1 MKTNNFD
8 VQMRERHQ
16 EVARTRKGGFGGSD
30 AEMFYMVAVK
40 GLSALSTITYKKR
53 LRVAKGLDEY
63 QQNFKTPEMQKGH
76 EFEDWYSEQSFA
88 PIAQREGLI
97 VNNTFAR
104 NFGTFA
110 HADFLGDG
118 EVWELKCVSDPDEAE
133 NDYFEQLQWYY
144 MLGADRVW
152 LVVCDSRA
160 DSFESGCRMPVLVE
174 RDENVISYL
183 REGISL
189 VDKNWNN
196 IDLTLPEE
204 VSSNDLMPTEKTAA
218 LILKTCLSQIKE
230 YERQAEQAKE
240 TLKNWMEANNIQKID
255 NEEYSINFV
264 PESTTVT
271 LDKSK
276 LFKAHPEI
284 SEQDYLKISPKKS
297 YIKITLK

>member
-1 MKTNNFD
+1 MKTNNFN

-30 AEMFYMVAVK
+30 AEMFYMVALK
-40 GLSALSTITYKKR
+40 GLIALNSITYKKR
-53 LRVAKGLDEY
+53 IRVAKGLDEF
-63 QQNFKTPEMQKGH
+63 QSTIKTPEMQKGH
-76 EFEDWYSEQSFA
+76 EFEYWYSEQSFA

-104 NFGTFA
+104 NFSTLA

-144 MLGADRVW
+144 MLGADMVW

-160 DSFESGCRMPVLVE
+160 ESFEAGCRMPVLVE
-174 RDENVISYL
+174 RDENVISFL
-183 REGISL
+183 REGISIL
-189 VDKNWNN
+189 DKNWNN
-196 IDLTLPEE
+196 IDLTLPDE
-204 VSSNDLMPTEKTAA
+204 VSSHDLMPTEKTAA

-240 TLKNWMEANNIQKID
+240 TLKNWMEANNIQKIY
-255 NEEYSINFV
+255 NEEYSITFF

-284 SEQDYLKISPKKS
+284 SEQDFLKVSPKKS
-297 YIKITLK
+297 YIKIQLK